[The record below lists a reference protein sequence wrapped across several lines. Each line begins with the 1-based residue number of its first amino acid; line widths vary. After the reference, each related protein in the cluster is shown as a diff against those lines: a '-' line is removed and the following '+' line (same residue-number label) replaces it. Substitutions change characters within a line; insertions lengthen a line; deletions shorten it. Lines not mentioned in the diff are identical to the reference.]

1 METKF
6 VLTQLV
12 PRAKT
17 TDTSII
23 AVSDTKDILEEY
35 LADIIKSARDIHNEE
50 DYLDYFCGTFSIHE
64 VQYI

>member
-1 METKF
+1 MMY

-23 AVSDTKDILEEY
+23 AVSDTKEKLENYFKE
-35 LADIIKSARDIHNEE
+35 IVQKAREKHDED
-50 DYLDYFCGTFSIHE
+50 DYLDFFSGTFSILE
-64 VQYI
+64 APYIE

>member
-1 METKF
+1 MIAY

-12 PRAKT
+12 PRART

-23 AVSDTKDILEEY
+23 AVSDSKEKLEEY
-35 LADIIKSARDIHNEE
+35 LDNIINQEKECHDDEE
-50 DYLDYFCGTFSIHE
+50 YLNIFSGTFSIHE

>member
-1 METKF
+1 MY

-23 AVSDTKDILEEY
+23 AVSDSKEKLENYFSDILDQAKTAHDEQE
-35 LADIIKSARDIHNEE
+35 
-50 DYLDYFCGTFSIHE
+50 YLDYFSGTFSIHE
-64 VQYI
+64 VKYI

>member
-1 METKF
+1 MTKF

-23 AVSDTKDILEEY
+23 AVSDSKEKLESYFEEILQKAKDYHDEQEY
-35 LADIIKSARDIHNEE
+35 LDFFS
-50 DYLDYFCGTFSIHE
+50 GTFSIHE
-64 VQYI
+64 VQYIV

>member
-1 METKF
+1 MY

-23 AVSDTKDILEEY
+23 AVSDSKEKLEEY
-35 LADIIKSARDIHNEE
+35 FKEIFEQAKEKHDDQE
-50 DYLDYFCGTFSIHE
+50 YLDYFSGTFSIHE
-64 VQYI
+64 VKYI

>member
-1 METKF
+1 MY

-12 PRAKT
+12 PRAHT

-23 AVSDTKDILEEY
+23 AVSDAKEKLEEY
-35 LADIIKSARDIHNEE
+35 LNTIIETARNRHNDT
-50 DYLDYFCGTFSIHE
+50 DYVSYFEQTFSIHE

>member
-1 METKF
+1 MY

-23 AVSDTKDILEEY
+23 AVSDSKEKLEEY
-35 LADIIKSARDIHNEE
+35 FQTIFEQAKEKHDDEE
-50 DYLDYFCGTFSIHE
+50 YLNIFSGTFSIHE

>member
-1 METKF
+1 MMY

-23 AVSDTKDILEEY
+23 AVSDSKEKLEKY
-35 LADIIKSARDIHNEE
+35 FEE
-50 DYLDYFCGTFSIHE
+50 IFQEAKQHHDEQDYLDYFSGTFSIHE
-64 VQYI
+64 VQVI